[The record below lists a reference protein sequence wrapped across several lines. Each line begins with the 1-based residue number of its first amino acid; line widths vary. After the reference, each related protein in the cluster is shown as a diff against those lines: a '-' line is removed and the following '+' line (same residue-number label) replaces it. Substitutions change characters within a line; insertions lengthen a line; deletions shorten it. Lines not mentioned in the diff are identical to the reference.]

1 VDGNSASRK
10 NSSIISSSPSAIIS
24 TSFFMRFLGVVG
36 QCGGN
41 FFHRGLAVAIGLVN
55 MGLHGHQ
62 INDAAES
69 SFRADR
75 QLKRDDV
82 APETCS
88 SDSIERSKLESSRSI
103 QVRTKHGE
111 CRIPCNNPRLFRSD
125 LRPTCASTVMRAA
138 SAAISDAFVSVMKVE

>member
-1 VDGNSASRK
+1 MGIVPSRK

-24 TSFFMRFLGVVG
+24 TSFHALPWRRRPVRREISSIEA
-36 QCGGN
+36 C
-41 FFHRGLAVAIGLVN
+41 RPIGLVN

-82 APETCS
+82 APENLLQRFHRAFET
-88 SDSIERSKLESSRSI
+88 
-103 QVRTKHGE
+103 GE
-111 CRIPCNNPRLFRSD
+111 L
-125 LRPTCASTVMRAA
+125 TVHPGENEGTGM
-138 SAAISDAFVSVMKVE
+138 SYSVQ